1 MAEEVIETK
10 VEETAEVVAESTENK
25 KESGKNSRKPRRE
38 NRRPEK
44 VSDGLEKRMVNLNV
58 ITKVT
63 KGGKTSLL
71 FRYYILFSFL
81 LCFRFRLY
89 SILLFRLGFLLILM
103 CMVGLLL
110 CFR

>member
-10 VEETAEVVAESTENK
+10 VEETAEAVESTENK

-63 KGGKTSLL
+63 N
-71 FRYYILFSFL
+71 
-81 LCFRFRLY
+81 LY
-89 SILLFRLGFLLILM
+89 
-103 CMVGLLL
+103 
-110 CFR
+110 